1 MRAARLQVEDREV
14 RAVALAA
21 LILLALGA
29 CGGADPEPTR
39 EAVGATRA
47 AGTARMWSR
56 HAVVYPGEAPKTL
69 ATGRG
74 VVDFRTGR
82 GASRWSVPFLGALLG
97 ARKPNTRPVFDV
109 VYTPRATYLRRSPAD
124 RWTRARRNDPM
135 DSAVPDDPTEGFA
148 FLSGESR
155 RVLEL
160 GREVVR
166 GALTGHYRVEL
177 EAAPIAERSS
187 AAVRRAIEEDG
198 RRLVP
203 VEVWI
208 DGEGLIRRLRWD
220 NRFQIG
226 DTAARIVVTTEYFDF
241 GADVA
246 IAVPRPE
253 QVGG

>member
-1 MRAARLQVEDREV
+1 MRTARLRVEDREV

-69 ATGRG
+69 ATGLG
-74 VVDFRTGR
+74 VVDFRTAR

-97 ARKPNTRPVFDV
+97 AREPDTPLTVDL
-109 VYTPRATYLRRSPAD
+109 VYTREATYVRRPPAD
-124 RWTRARRNDPM
+124 RWKRASRDDPNA
-135 DSAVPDDPTEGFA
+135 SPLPDDPTQGFA
-148 FLSGESR
+148 FLSGGSR

-166 GALTGHYRVEL
+166 GARTAHYRVEL
-177 EAAPIAERSS
+177 EVAPIAERSS

-198 RRLVP
+198 RRVVP
-203 VEVWI
+203 VDVWI
-208 DGEGLIRRLRWD
+208 DAEGLIRRLRWD
-220 NRFQIG
+220 NRFGVG
-226 DTAARIVVTTEYFDF
+226 DTSARIVVTTEYFDF
-241 GADVA
+241 GADVT
-246 IAVPRPE
+246 IEVPTPE